1 MIVETTRFGSIEVD
15 DGSILRMKR
24 GLLGFEEMKRFCL
37 IQHKPDT
44 PFKWLQ
50 SVDLADLA
58 FVVVDPSQFFADYEI
73 EINDVEAS
81 ELEIDDPEHAVV
93 LTTVTIRRDE
103 QMVTTNLAGPIVI
116 NAKTLVGMQIIL
128 EDDRYGTQYVI
139 SDSSAGAKAEAGE
152 VEAGSAMSKA
162 A

>member
-1 MIVETTRFGSIEVD
+1 MIVETTRFGDIEVD

-37 IQHKPDT
+37 IPHEPDT
-44 PFKWLQ
+44 PFRWLQ
-50 SVDLADLA
+50 SVDQAALA
-58 FVVVDPSQFFADYEI
+58 FVVVDPSWFFADYNI
-73 EINDVEAS
+73 GINDVEAS
-81 ELEIDDPEHAVV
+81 ELEIDDPEQAIV

-103 QMVTTNLAGPIVI
+103 QMMTTNLAGPIVI

-128 EDDRYGTQYVI
+128 EDDKYGTQHVI
-139 SDSSAGAKAEAGE
+139 FDTPALAAPKAGEAEAGS
-152 VEAGSAMSKA
+152 VMSKA

>member
-1 MIVETTRFGSIEVD
+1 MIVETTRFGDIEVD

-37 IQHKPDT
+37 IPHEPNT
-44 PFKWLQ
+44 PFRWLQ
-50 SVDLADLA
+50 SVDLAALA
-58 FVVVDPSQFFADYEI
+58 FVVVDPSRFFADYNI

-81 ELEIDDPEHAVV
+81 ELEIDDAEHAIV

-103 QMVTTNLAGPIVI
+103 QMMTTNLAGPIVI

-128 EDDRYGTQYVI
+128 ENDKYGTQHVI
-139 SDSSAGAKAEAGE
+139 SDTPALAAPKAGEAEAGS
-152 VEAGSAMSKA
+152 VMSKA